1 MKKYRLHDGVS
12 GTAITIRVTPRA
24 KRNEI
29 SGIMDDGT
37 IKIRITAPPV
47 DGKAN
52 QALIKYLSDIFDI
65 KRSQIEVVAGHTG
78 RNKLIAIEGLSPDE
92 LEDIVQAKL
101 T

>member
-1 MKKYRLHDGVS
+1 MKKYRLHGGVS

-29 SGIMDDGT
+29 FGIMDDGT

-47 DGKAN
+47 NGKAN
-52 QALIKYLSDIFDI
+52 QALIKFLSDIFDV
-65 KRSQIEVVAGHTG
+65 KHSQIEVVAGHTG
-78 RNKLIAIEGLSPDE
+78 RKKLIAIEGLSPDE